1 MYSTIQREKNL
12 SQEIVSFPITGNEK
26 RGLKSSGRRIIE
38 EFQVLN
44 SKLDKTMWSLMSLPT
59 RVIFDF
65 MEEWLI
71 DFEEFREVLHC

>member
-44 SKLDKTMWSLMSLPT
+44 SKLDKTM
-59 RVIFDF
+59 
-65 MEEWLI
+65 
-71 DFEEFREVLHC
+71 

>member
-1 MYSTIQREKNL
+1 MFSTIQREKNL
-12 SQEIVSFPITGNEK
+12 SKEIVSFPITGNVT
-26 RGLKSSGRRIIE
+26 RGLKSGGRRIIE

-59 RVIFDF
+59 RDIFDF